1 MNRDWSII
9 LLVILI
15 IILVWLFTRRGR
27 RDSPRLQVAIALIAD
42 VNDNLKILENHRIDP
57 ASTKKFRDR
66 SWKAYQEKLDF
77 MDASTSLAIKDCF
90 TLISEVNEKIDIARR
105 NKSPATLQELPL
117 EKLRELLAKSKDG
130 LVSWLRVNLQSEMR
144 TRHGPFGF

>member
-1 MNRDWSII
+1 
-9 LLVILI
+9 
-15 IILVWLFTRRGR
+15 
-27 RDSPRLQVAIALIAD
+27 LQVAIALIAD